1 MPGDAD
7 ASRVKDV
14 KRWNDSKNQ
23 RHFFSNGWRCEK
35 MYQESRA
42 RAYTWYNIIIDYILL
57 LHCMVCLRHCVQ
69 TLFVLKVIRAA
80 LFCGNR
86 IWNAWKSCIGRQW
99 RGFAALFFGLSWSLI
114 WILPIWLKP
123 YDPQNYQTRTSEQRP
138 LNRSTLGPLGCNLT
152 RSSLRDFRTSPL
164 NITQAQTRCHP
175 SHLSHLKCQT
185 LIWDTQTAHTA
196 RHFASEISQ

>member
-1 MPGDAD
+1 
-7 ASRVKDV
+7 
-14 KRWNDSKNQ
+14 
-23 RHFFSNGWRCEK
+23 
-35 MYQESRA
+35 
-42 RAYTWYNIIIDYILL
+42 
-57 LHCMVCLRHCVQ
+57 MVCLRHCVQ
-69 TLFVLKVIRAA
+69 TLFWKWISDKSCAVLWQQDLERLKVLYRQAVERV
-80 LFCGNR
+80 CGL
-86 IWNAWKSCIGRQW
+86 I
-99 RGFAALFFGLSWSLI
+99 LELSWSLI
-114 WILPIWLKP
+114 WILRIWLKP
-123 YDPQNYQTRTSEQRP
+123 YDPQTTEQGPVNKDIQRP